1 MPEVLL
7 AAVPLILLVGSL
19 LLGRYPGHRT
29 IVRLS
34 ERIVIRRHRRTP
46 RPARTRR
53 PTPPRRFAPSG
64 GLLLAC
70 GIATRP
76 PPFSL

>member
-7 AAVPLILLVGSL
+7 AAFPLILLVGSL
-19 LLGRYPGHRT
+19 LLGLYPGHRA

-34 ERIVIRRHRRTP
+34 ERIAARCGR
-46 RPARTRR
+46 RPATAKTRR
-53 PTPPRRFAPSG
+53 PLPPLRFAPSG

-70 GIATRP
+70 GIASRP
-76 PPFSL
+76 PPLSL

>member
-19 LLGRYPGHRT
+19 LLGRYPGHRA

-34 ERIVIRRHRRTP
+34 EHIAARRRRRTP
-46 RPARTRR
+46 KPARARRPA
-53 PTPPRRFAPSG
+53 PPRRFAPSG

-70 GIATRP
+70 GIASRP
-76 PPFSL
+76 PPLSL

>member
-1 MPEVLL
+1 MLEVLL

-19 LLGRYPGHRT
+19 LLGRYPGHRA

-34 ERIVIRRHRRTP
+34 ERIAGRRR
-46 RPARTRR
+46 RPAPTKTRR
-53 PTPPRRFAPSG
+53 RLPPRRFAPSG

-70 GIATRP
+70 GIAARP
-76 PPFSL
+76 PPLSL